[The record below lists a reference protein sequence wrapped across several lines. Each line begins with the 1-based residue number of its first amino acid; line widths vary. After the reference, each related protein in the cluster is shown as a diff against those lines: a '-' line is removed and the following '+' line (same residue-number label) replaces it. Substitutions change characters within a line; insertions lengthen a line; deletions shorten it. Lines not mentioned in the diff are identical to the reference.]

1 MSESQAPVRILIAS
15 YLEPHHVDRIR
26 AVNPRL
32 EVVYEPH
39 LLPRPRYAAD
49 HVGQTLERPE
59 EDERR
64 WLSLLAEAEVLFDFD
79 RTHLE
84 DLPERAPSLSW
95 IQATSA
101 GIGQLVARHRYVER
115 MPEMVFTTASGVHAI
130 PLAEYTLMSILMFRR
145 QVPEM
150 FADQGERR
158 WRSFASTDLVGRSL
172 AVVGMGSIGR
182 EVARVAS
189 AFGMR
194 TVGVKRTVA
203 GVDPAS
209 LHLVAL
215 YAFDEL
221 HAALRDAEHLV
232 LSAPHTPETEGLIG
246 AAELALLAPGA
257 IVVNVARGALIDE
270 SALVDALQS
279 GHVGGAALDVFREEP
294 LSPDSLFWTMPNVLV
309 CSHSAGTSDRENERI
324 TDIFCDNLRRYL
336 AGEPLLN
343 VLDIARMY

>member
-1 MSESQAPVRILIAS
+1 VSESPPPVRIVIAS

-32 EVVYEPH
+32 EIVYEPD
-39 LLPRPRYAAD
+39 LLPRPRYVAD
-49 HVGQTLERPE
+49 HVGHAFERPE

-64 WLSLLAEAEVLFDFD
+64 WVSLLAEAEVLFDFD
-79 RTHLE
+79 QTHLE

-101 GIGQLVARHRYVER
+101 GIGQLVAQHRYVER
-115 MPEMVFTTASGVHAI
+115 MPETVFTTASGVHAI

-150 FADQGERR
+150 LADQQERR
-158 WRSFASTDLVGRSL
+158 WQRFASTDLTERSL

-182 EVARVAS
+182 EVARLAS

-194 TVGVKRTVA
+194 TIGVKRSVA
-203 GVDPAS
+203 GIDPAS
-209 LHLVAL
+209 LHLEAL
-215 YAFDEL
+215 YASDEL

-294 LSPDSLFWTMPNVLV
+294 LPPDSPFWTMPNVLV

-336 AGEPLLN
+336 AGSPLLN